1 MRPLSWVSVL
11 AVVLIAPSACVS
23 KTWVEQELDRRDARI
38 DRSLSSAQ
46 GSTSDQTQRAQRDAN
61 LAQQQLTAVD
71 QRVRVVD
78 ERVRVLEARTS
89 ELEDRTQGA
98 SARADGATARAD
110 GVDARL
116 TRLWT
121 SRNARSVV
129 NILQVEFGF
138 DQSVLDDAGKSMLF
152 VLVRELRDNPELSL
166 DLEGY
171 TDSKGSHQ
179 YNVRLSQRRIDA
191 VRRYLIEQGVER
203 HRIKASA
210 RGPLENAAVPEERKR
225 RVDVKLV
232 VVAD

>member
-1 MRPLSWVSVL
+1 MRPLSCALIL
-11 AVVLIAPSACVS
+11 AVVLIVAWGCVS

-38 DRSLSSAQ
+38 DQSLSSAQ
-46 GSTSDQTQRAQRDAN
+46 GSSGAQTQQAQRDAN
-61 LAQQQLTAVD
+61 LAQQRLTVVD
-71 QRVRVVD
+71 QRVRV
-78 ERVRVLEARTS
+78 LETRTS
-89 ELEDRTQGA
+89 ELEERAQGA
-98 SARADGATARAD
+98 SARADGATTRAD

-116 TRLWT
+116 TRLWAN
-121 SRNARSVV
+121 RNARSVV

-138 DQSVLDDAGKSMLF
+138 DQSALDDAGKSMLF
-152 VLVRELRDNPELSL
+152 VLVQDLRDSPELSL

-210 RGPLENAAVPEERKR
+210 RGPLGDAAVPEERKR

-232 VVAD
+232 VSAD

>member
-1 MRPLSWVSVL
+1 MRPLSCALIL
-11 AVVLIAPSACVS
+11 AVVLIVAWGCVS

-46 GSTSDQTQRAQRDAN
+46 GSSAAQTRQAQRDAN
-61 LAQQQLTAVD
+61 LAQERLTAVD
-71 QRVRVVD
+71 QRVRV
-78 ERVRVLEARTS
+78 LEAGTS
-89 ELEDRTQGA
+89 ELEERAQGA

-110 GVDARL
+110 GIDAKL
-116 TRLWT
+116 TRLWAN
-121 SRNARSVV
+121 RNARTIV

-138 DQSVLDDAGKSMLF
+138 DRSALDDAGKSMLF
-152 VLVRELRDNPELSL
+152 VLVRELRNNPELSL

-179 YNVRLSQRRIDA
+179 YNVRLSQRRIDT

-210 RGPLENAAVPEERKR
+210 RGPLADAAVPEERKR

-232 VVAD
+232 VAAD